1 MAFGDKIRRYGRID
15 NRGEQ
20 MAGTWVGNLAIRASW
35 ITCVAVTA
43 VSSPSLPASAHHSV
57 AGQFDNGKRAHLTG
71 KITSVE
77 WINPHTYIHLDVKDE
92 KGAIT
97 SWRLESLPTAM
108 MRKAGLTKEMIM
120 GDGSPVTADAILS
133 RDGTQNVAWVMKLTY
148 ADGHYYQLA
157 GE

>member
-1 MAFGDKIRRYGRID
+1 MTSYSI
-15 NRGEQ
+15 
-20 MAGTWVGNLAIRASW
+20 GNLAIRGRW
-35 ITCVAVTA
+35 IAWAVAA
-43 VSSPSLPASAHHSV
+43 ALSSLSLAAYAHHSV
-57 AGQFDNGKRAHLTG
+57 AGQFDSTKRAHLTG
-71 KITSVE
+71 KITAVE
-77 WINPHTYIHLDVKDE
+77 WINPHTYIHLDVKDD
-92 KGAIT
+92 KGEVA

-133 RDGTQNVAWVMKLTY
+133 RDTEHVAWVMKLTY

>member
-1 MAFGDKIRRYGRID
+1 MAFGVRSAATAASRTG
-15 NRGEQ
+15 GEQ
-20 MAGTWVGNLAIRASW
+20 MASTWIGNLAIRASW
-35 ITCVAVTA
+35 ITCVAATA
-43 VSSPSLPASAHHSV
+43 VSSLSLPAYAHHSV
-57 AGQFDNGKRAHLTG
+57 AGQFDNAKRAHLTG

-92 KGAIT
+92 KGAVT

-108 MRKAGLTKEMIM
+108 MRKAGITKDMIL

>member
-1 MAFGDKIRRYGRID
+1 MTI
-15 NRGEQ
+15 
-20 MAGTWVGNLAIRASW
+20 GNLAGARRWMA
-35 ITCVAVTA
+35 CVAVTA
-43 VSSPSLPASAHHSV
+43 LPLLSLSVSAHHSV
-57 AGQFDNGKRAHLTG
+57 AGQFDAAKRVHLTG

-92 KGAIT
+92 HGDIT

-120 GDGSPVTADAILS
+120 GDGSPVTADAIVS

>member
-1 MAFGDKIRRYGRID
+1 MTSSSI
-15 NRGEQ
+15 
-20 MAGTWVGNLAIRASW
+20 GNLAIRPPW
-35 ITCVAVTA
+35 IAGVAAA
-43 VSSPSLPASAHHSV
+43 VLCSMSLAVSAHHSV
-57 AGQFDNGKRAHLTG
+57 AGQFDNTKRAHLTG

-92 KGAIT
+92 HGAI
-97 SWRLESLPTAM
+97 
-108 MRKAGLTKEMIM
+108 TKEMIM
-120 GDGSPVTADAILS
+120 GDGSPVTADAIVA

>member
-1 MAFGDKIRRYGRID
+1 MTI
-15 NRGEQ
+15 
-20 MAGTWVGNLAIRASW
+20 GNLAAARRW
-35 ITCVAVTA
+35 IACVTVTA
-43 VSSPSLPASAHHSV
+43 FSLISLSVSAHHSV
-57 AGQFDNGKRAHLTG
+57 AGQFDNAKRAQLTG

-92 KGAIT
+92 RGTIT

-108 MRKAGLTKEMIM
+108 MRKAGITKDMIL